1 MHFTIS
7 LSYVCFTS
15 FFGLH
20 IPVLSKYIWLEIKY
34 FIYFPTNSSYRTA
47 QKSWQ
52 KSHWVHANHH
62 CIYMKKCD
70 CFLKSLWSGIAS
82 LEAEILMVKYMES
95 EPSKIKQVSTC
106 LKHRG
111 NIIACAVQLQF
122 LCCTCICAFKA
133 FGRCFYL
140 TLRSIYLRKI
150 NITTSSTDSCFDK
163 IMPQTEKDQFL
174 VLLRLPQIF

>member
-1 MHFTIS
+1 
-7 LSYVCFTS
+7 
-15 FFGLH
+15 
-20 IPVLSKYIWLEIKY
+20 
-34 FIYFPTNSSYRTA
+34 
-47 QKSWQ
+47 
-52 KSHWVHANHH
+52 
-62 CIYMKKCD
+62 
-70 CFLKSLWSGIAS
+70 
-82 LEAEILMVKYMES
+82 MES

-122 LCCTCICAFKA
+122 LCCTCIFAFKA
-133 FGRCFYL
+133 SGRCFYL

-174 VLLRLPQIF
+174 VLLRLPQIFQQLGLHCKNFFSEHFISYLLFIPHDQKNTKEGLFTNSEETHYLICMETIMQDIVFTKLPERVTDSQVASGGGYS